1 MKMSIKF
8 LVLACFAIFLLTRC
22 TSKADSITE
31 PKFGTFTFT
40 TYTVDTFRF
49 RVILNGEVLTDSL
62 LSPQSSFSKIISFF
76 NSTARLLIL
85 DADNHGQVIL
95 DSIIQMKIGNTTIP
109 IVQFGHSQKPSL
121 PPVSNEPAP
130 AEGSYKMRFQYIQP
144 IASTVP
150 FFDSIQ
156 CIVREGG
163 NPVDTIILEQN
174 ELSPFY
180 EGKTNISSFT
190 LKLEKPDG
198 TTLHTAAINGIGS
211 NFTGL
216 NTAVFYGSEGSG
228 SPNYR
233 FTLKYVY

>member
-8 LVLACFAIFLLTRC
+8 LVLASFVIFFFDRC
-22 TSKADSITE
+22 TSKDDSIIE

-49 RVILNGEVLTDSL
+49 RVILNDEVLTDSL
-62 LSPQSSFSKIISFF
+62 LSPQGSFSKVVSFF
-76 NSTARLLIL
+76 SSTARLLIL
-85 DADNHGQVIL
+85 DADNYGQVIL
-95 DSIIQMKIGNTTIP
+95 DSVIQMKIGNTSIP
-109 IVQFGHSQKPSL
+109 IVQFRHSEKPSL
-121 PPVSNEPAP
+121 PPLSNEPAP
-130 AEGSYKMRFQYIQP
+130 AQGNYKMRFQYTQP
-144 IASTVP
+144 ITSTVP

-156 CIVREGG
+156 CIVRESG

-180 EGKTNISSFT
+180 EGKTNSSSFT

-198 TTLHTAAINGIGS
+198 TTLHTSAINGIGS

-216 NTAVFYGSEGSG
+216 NTAVVYGSEGSG